1 MDIEELI
8 ASIADR
14 LQKSASVR
22 TVFGDPIEAHGKT
35 IIPIAVVGYG
45 FGAGGGAPQRDEA
58 DGQDAPRSASG
69 GGAGVGIRPRGV
81 LEITK
86 EETRYVPI
94 RPFAPAAIACTSAT
108 LVGFALGWFFGR
120 RRRPESP

>member
-1 MDIEELI
+1 MDIEETL

-22 TVFGDPIEAHGKT
+22 TVFGDPIETHGKT

-45 FGAGGGAPQRDEA
+45 FGAGGRAPQSG
-58 DGQDAPRSASG
+58 DGEDDRETSSGSG
-69 GGAGVGIRPRGV
+69 GGAGIGIRPRGV

-94 RPFAPAAIACTSAT
+94 RPFASTAIACTTAT
-108 LVGFALGWFFGR
+108 LVGFALGWYFGR
-120 RRRPESP
+120 RRTAG